1 MEAVEVCATSVQ
13 KASKLIAKRSS
24 TIDGKLFLIKHLLSL
39 REKENVRRLLRGQD
53 LERNLKTT
61 CKEFIMLVTK
71 LVVDPMLSFVTKVTA
86 VKGALSAGSQERKPD
101 SALAKPLRTR
111 AFATPDKV
119 VELVQKCYYSTR
131 VVLAKMKLCLQNPS
145 KGTVLF
151 LNQSK
156 PIYWKLI
163 LKYTTPLRTINLK
176 SIQDLQ
182 TEIFCVS
189 FDFDHRK
196 KKVLFAI

>member
-1 MEAVEVCATSVQ
+1 MVPTNGENLILSDKVVSLLACGFYREAVEVCATSVQ

-39 REKENVRRLLRGQD
+39 REKVSTRLSTSTPSLLVYLFVDHRTRFILSAGWRMYGGFLEVKFLVSKNFIPTLESQLDAKKD

-71 LVVDPMLSFVTKVTA
+71 LVVDPMLSFVTKA
-86 VKGALSAGSQERKPD
+86 AKRKPD

-119 VELVQKCYYSTR
+119 VELVQKVSATIQQE
-131 VVLAKMKLCLQNPS
+131 L
-145 KGTVLF
+145 
-151 LNQSK
+151 
-156 PIYWKLI
+156 YW
-163 LKYTTPLRTINLK
+163 
-176 SIQDLQ
+176 
-182 TEIFCVS
+182 
-189 FDFDHRK
+189 RK
-196 KKVLFAI
+196 